1 MSTGPWN
8 LPGMFGQMRERMEQ
22 LQSALARRE
31 VESMVGGGLVKV
43 KADGRGRIL
52 KIEIAPEALEDRAML
67 EDLLVAATNQAVT
80 RAQEL
85 AQQEMQQLLGPLA
98 GVLGK
103 FGG

>member
-1 MSTGPWN
+1 MTSPWN

-22 LQSALARRE
+22 LQSSLERRE
-31 VESMVGGGLVKV
+31 VESLVGGGMVKV

-52 KIEIAPEALEDRAML
+52 KIEIDPKAMEDRAML
-67 EDLLVAATNQAVT
+67 EDLLVAGTNQAIA

-98 GVLGK
+98 GMLGK